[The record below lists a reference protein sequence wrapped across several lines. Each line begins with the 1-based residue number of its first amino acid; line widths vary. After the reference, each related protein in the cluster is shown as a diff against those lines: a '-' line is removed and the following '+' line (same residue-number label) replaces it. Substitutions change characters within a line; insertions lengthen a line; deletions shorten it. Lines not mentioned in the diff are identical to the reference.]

1 MRIVRA
7 GKAKGLPIAV
17 ASAGTRKHVT
27 QSLAEAGITDLF
39 DAVVCGG
46 QLHGL
51 CTVMACMMYRQ
62 CQRFE

>member
-17 ASAGTRKHVT
+17 ASAGTRKHVS
-27 QSLAEAGITDLF
+27 QSLEEAGISDLF

-46 QLHGL
+46 EL
-51 CTVMACMMYRQ
+51 
-62 CQRFE
+62 